1 MREER
6 SYEFTGHSNSKLH
19 VKEVFVLGPDEKR
32 VEITTSG
39 DKFWC
44 FTEDIPAIVKRLMD
58 IYCASVGYRE

>member
-32 VEITTSG
+32 VEMTTPDG
-39 DKFWC
+39 FFWC
-44 FTEDIPAIVKRLMD
+44 FHEDIPAIVKSLMD
-58 IYCASVGYRE
+58 IYCASVCCRE